1 MENIDVTETVRQM
14 LIEEF
19 GLDEGLKPDTLLF
32 SSNLLDSLNSIEV
45 ISLVEAKMGVRISPL
60 DVSLDDF
67 DSVERITATIN
78 RLK

>member
-1 MENIDVTETVRQM
+1 METAEIKETVRQM

-19 GLDEGLKPDTLLF
+19 GLDEDLAPDTLLF

-67 DSVERITATIN
+67 DSVDRITATIN